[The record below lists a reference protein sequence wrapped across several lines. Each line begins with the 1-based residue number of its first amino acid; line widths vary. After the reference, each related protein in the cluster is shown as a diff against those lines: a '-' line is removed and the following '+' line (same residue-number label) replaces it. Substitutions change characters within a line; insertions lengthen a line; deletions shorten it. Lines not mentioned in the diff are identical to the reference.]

1 MSAGVSS
8 IATPHVVVAG
18 AGPVGCVAA
27 AVLAKSDVRV
37 TLVEAAPSLPRELR
51 ASTFHPATLEMLR
64 PYGVVDE
71 MIARGLV
78 AQHFAYRDRRDG
90 VVARFDLGELRDITN
105 YPFRLQCE
113 QFKLCEIL
121 LEKFASN
128 PLIDVRFSSAI
139 GAVEQRSEGAAA
151 VLTNGETIEADAVIG
166 ADGASSAV
174 RKSLGCTFDG
184 MTYADRYLVVS
195 TPYELSDHMP
205 DTTLFRSPDL
215 SYVNYVSDPD
225 EWMVLLRT
233 VDLWRALFPVSDDET
248 DDQALSDESAERR
261 LQGVVAKPTAYEVA
275 HRTIY
280 RVHQRVADRFRVG
293 RAVLVGDAAHVNN
306 PLGGM
311 GMNGGVHDAV
321 LLAGGLA
328 GLLHGTVT
336 DQQLDGY
343 AALRRQ
349 LALDFVQRHTHE
361 NAVTLA
367 SPDASI
373 RAKALEQMA
382 ERAANVDTAY
392 DYLLQAS
399 MIKAVWAMETEL
411 RAIDAYPFG

>member
-1 MSAGVSS
+1 MPAGVS
-8 IATPHVVVAG
+8 ATTAPHVVVAG

-27 AVLAKSDVRV
+27 AVLAKADVRV

-78 AQHFAYRDRRDG
+78 AQHFAYRDRRVG
-90 VVARFDLGELRDITN
+90 VVARFDLDELRDITN

-205 DTTLFRSPDL
+205 DL

-233 VDLWRALFPVSDDET
+233 VEFWRALFPVSDDET
-248 DDQALSDESAERR
+248 DDQALSDESVERR
-261 LQGVVAKPTAYEVA
+261 LQGVVANPTAYEVA

-293 RAVLVGDAAHVNN
+293 RAVLVGDAAHINN

-367 SPDASI
+367 TPDASI

>member
-1 MSAGVSS
+1 MPAGVSA
-8 IATPHVVVAG
+8 ITAPHVVVAG

-27 AVLAKSDVRV
+27 AVLAKTGVRV

-78 AQHFAYRDRRDG
+78 AQHFAYRDRRVG
-90 VVARFDLGELRDITN
+90 VVARFDLDELRDITN

-205 DTTLFRSPDL
+205 DL

-233 VDLWRALFPVSDDET
+233 VEFWRALFPVSDDET
-248 DDQALSDESAERR
+248 DDQALSDESVARR
-261 LQGVVAKPTAYEVA
+261 LQGVVANPNAYEVA

-293 RAVLVGDAAHVNN
+293 RAVLVGDAAHINN

-367 SPDASI
+367 TPDASI
-373 RAKALEQMA
+373 RAKALEQMT

-392 DYLLQAS
+392 DYLLEAS
-399 MIKAVWAMETEL
+399 MIKVVWAMETEL

>member
-1 MSAGVSS
+1 M
-8 IATPHVVVAG
+8 
-18 AGPVGCVAA
+18 
-27 AVLAKSDVRV
+27 
-37 TLVEAAPSLPRELR
+37 
-51 ASTFHPATLEMLR
+51 
-64 PYGVVDE
+64 
-71 MIARGLV
+71 
-78 AQHFAYRDRRDG
+78 
-90 VVARFDLGELRDITN
+90 
-105 YPFRLQCE
+105 
-113 QFKLCEIL
+113 
-121 LEKFASN
+121 
-128 PLIDVRFSSAI
+128 
-139 GAVEQRSEGAAA
+139 
-151 VLTNGETIEADAVIG
+151 
-166 ADGASSAV
+166 
-174 RKSLGCTFDG
+174 
-184 MTYADRYLVVS
+184 
-195 TPYELSDHMP
+195 
-205 DTTLFRSPDL
+205 PDL

-361 NAVTLA
+361 NAVTLTT
-367 SPDASI
+367 PDASI

>member
-1 MSAGVSS
+1 
-8 IATPHVVVAG
+8 
-18 AGPVGCVAA
+18 
-27 AVLAKSDVRV
+27 L
-37 TLVEAAPSLPRELR
+37 
-51 ASTFHPATLEMLR
+51 LR

-78 AQHFAYRDRRDG
+78 AQHFAYRDRRVG

-151 VLTNGETIEADAVIG
+151 VLTTGETIEADAVIG

-195 TPYELSDHMP
+195 TPYELSDHM
-205 DTTLFRSPDL
+205 PDL

-293 RAVLVGDAAHVNN
+293 RAVLAGDAAHVNN

-336 DQQLDGY
+336 DQQFDGY

-367 SPDASI
+367 TPDASI
-373 RAKALEQMA
+373 RAKALEQMT
-382 ERAANVDTAY
+382 ERAANADTAY

>member
-1 MSAGVSS
+1 M
-8 IATPHVVVAG
+8 
-18 AGPVGCVAA
+18 
-27 AVLAKSDVRV
+27 
-37 TLVEAAPSLPRELR
+37 
-51 ASTFHPATLEMLR
+51 
-64 PYGVVDE
+64 
-71 MIARGLV
+71 
-78 AQHFAYRDRRDG
+78 
-90 VVARFDLGELRDITN
+90 
-105 YPFRLQCE
+105 
-113 QFKLCEIL
+113 
-121 LEKFASN
+121 
-128 PLIDVRFSSAI
+128 
-139 GAVEQRSEGAAA
+139 
-151 VLTNGETIEADAVIG
+151 
-166 ADGASSAV
+166 
-174 RKSLGCTFDG
+174 
-184 MTYADRYLVVS
+184 
-195 TPYELSDHMP
+195 
-205 DTTLFRSPDL
+205 PDL

-293 RAVLVGDAAHVNN
+293 RAVLAGDAAHVNN

-336 DQQLDGY
+336 DQQFDGY

-367 SPDASI
+367 TPDASI
-373 RAKALEQMA
+373 RAKALEQMT
-382 ERAANVDTAY
+382 ERAANADTAY

>member
-1 MSAGVSS
+1 MPAGVSA
-8 IATPHVVVAG
+8 ITAPHVVVAG

-27 AVLAKSDVRV
+27 AVLAKADVRV
-37 TLVEAAPSLPRELR
+37 TLVEATPSLPRELR

-78 AQHFAYRDRRDG
+78 AQHFAYRDRRVG
-90 VVARFDLGELRDITN
+90 VVARFDLDELRDITN

-205 DTTLFRSPDL
+205 DL

-233 VDLWRALFPVSDDET
+233 GEFWRALFPVSDDET
-248 DDQALSDESAERR
+248 DDQALSDESVERR
-261 LQGVVAKPTAYEVA
+261 LQGVVANPTAYEVA

-293 RAVLVGDAAHVNN
+293 RAVLVGDAAHINT

-367 SPDASI
+367 TPDASI
-373 RAKALEQMA
+373 RAKALEQMT

>member
-1 MSAGVSS
+1 MPAGVSA
-8 IATPHVVVAG
+8 ITAPHVVVAG

-27 AVLAKSDVRV
+27 AVLAKADVRV
-37 TLVEAAPSLPRELR
+37 TLVEATPSLPRELR

-78 AQHFAYRDRRDG
+78 AQHFAYRDRRVG
-90 VVARFDLGELRDITN
+90 VVARFDLDELRDITN

-205 DTTLFRSPDL
+205 DL

-233 VDLWRALFPVSDDET
+233 VEFWRALFPVSDDET
-248 DDQALSDESAERR
+248 DDQALSDESVERR
-261 LQGVVAKPTAYEVA
+261 LQGVVANPTAYEVA

-293 RAVLVGDAAHVNN
+293 RAVLVGDAAHINN

-367 SPDASI
+367 TPDASI
-373 RAKALEQMA
+373 RAKALEQMT

-399 MIKAVWAMETEL
+399 MIKVVWAMETEL

>member
-1 MSAGVSS
+1 MPAGVSA
-8 IATPHVVVAG
+8 ITAPHVVVAG

-27 AVLAKSDVRV
+27 AVLAKADVRV
-37 TLVEAAPSLPRELR
+37 TLVEATPSLPRELR

-78 AQHFAYRDRRDG
+78 AQHFAYRDRRVG
-90 VVARFDLGELRDITN
+90 VVARFDLDELRDITN

-205 DTTLFRSPDL
+205 DL

-233 VDLWRALFPVSDDET
+233 VEFWRALFPVSDDET
-248 DDQALSDESAERR
+248 DDQALSDKSVERR
-261 LQGVVAKPTAYEVA
+261 LQGVVANPTAYEVA

-293 RAVLVGDAAHVNN
+293 RAVLVGDAAHINN

-367 SPDASI
+367 TPDASI
-373 RAKALEQMA
+373 RAKALEQMT

>member
-1 MSAGVSS
+1 MPAGVSS
-8 IATPHVVVAG
+8 ITAPHVVVAG

-27 AVLAKSDVRV
+27 AVLAKTDVRV

-78 AQHFAYRDRRDG
+78 AQHFAYRDRHVG
-90 VVARFDLGELRDITN
+90 VVARFDLDELRDITN

-139 GAVEQRSEGAAA
+139 GAVEQRPEGAAA

-205 DTTLFRSPDL
+205 DL

-233 VDLWRALFPVSDDET
+233 VEFWRALFPVSDDET
-248 DDQALSDESAERR
+248 DDQALSDESVERR
-261 LQGVVAKPTAYEVA
+261 LQGVVVKPTAYEVA

-293 RAVLVGDAAHVNN
+293 RAVLVGDAAHINN

-367 SPDASI
+367 TPDASI
-373 RAKALEQMA
+373 RAKALEQMT

>member
-1 MSAGVSS
+1 MPAGVSS
-8 IATPHVVVAG
+8 ATAPHVVVAG

-27 AVLAKSDVRV
+27 AVLAKADVRV

-78 AQHFAYRDRRDG
+78 AQHFAYRDRRVG
-90 VVARFDLGELRDITN
+90 VVARFDLDELRDITN

-205 DTTLFRSPDL
+205 DL

-233 VDLWRALFPVSDDET
+233 VEFWRALFPVSDDET
-248 DDQALSDESAERR
+248 DDQALSDESVERR
-261 LQGVVAKPTAYEVA
+261 LQGVVIKPTAYEVA

-293 RAVLVGDAAHVNN
+293 RAVLVGDAAHINN

-367 SPDASI
+367 TPDASI
-373 RAKALEQMA
+373 RAKALEQMT

-392 DYLLQAS
+392 DYLLEAS
-399 MIKAVWAMETEL
+399 MIKVVWAMETEL

>member
-1 MSAGVSS
+1 MPAGVSA
-8 IATPHVVVAG
+8 ITAPHVVVAG

-27 AVLAKSDVRV
+27 AVLAKADVRV
-37 TLVEAAPSLPRELR
+37 TFVEAAPSLPRELR

-78 AQHFAYRDRRDG
+78 AQHFAYRDRRVG
-90 VVARFDLGELRDITN
+90 VVARFDLDELRDITN

-205 DTTLFRSPDL
+205 DL

-233 VDLWRALFPVSDDET
+233 VEFWRALFPVSDDET
-248 DDQALSDESAERR
+248 DDQALSDESVERR
-261 LQGVVAKPTAYEVA
+261 LQGVVANPTAYEVA

-293 RAVLVGDAAHVNN
+293 RAVLVGDAAHINN

-367 SPDASI
+367 TPDASI
-373 RAKALEQMA
+373 RAKALEQMT

-392 DYLLQAS
+392 DYLLEAS
-399 MIKAVWAMETEL
+399 MIKVVWAMETEL

>member
-1 MSAGVSS
+1 
-8 IATPHVVVAG
+8 
-18 AGPVGCVAA
+18 
-27 AVLAKSDVRV
+27 
-37 TLVEAAPSLPRELR
+37 
-51 ASTFHPATLEMLR
+51 
-64 PYGVVDE
+64 
-71 MIARGLV
+71 
-78 AQHFAYRDRRDG
+78 
-90 VVARFDLGELRDITN
+90 
-105 YPFRLQCE
+105 
-113 QFKLCEIL
+113 
-121 LEKFASN
+121 
-128 PLIDVRFSSAI
+128 
-139 GAVEQRSEGAAA
+139 
-151 VLTNGETIEADAVIG
+151 
-166 ADGASSAV
+166 
-174 RKSLGCTFDG
+174 
-184 MTYADRYLVVS
+184 
-195 TPYELSDHMP
+195 
-205 DTTLFRSPDL
+205 
-215 SYVNYVSDPD
+215 
-225 EWMVLLRT
+225 MVLLRT

-275 HRTIY
+275 YRTIY

-367 SPDASI
+367 TPDASI

>member
-1 MSAGVSS
+1 MPAGVSS
-8 IATPHVVVAG
+8 IGAPHVVVAG

-78 AQHFAYRDRRDG
+78 AQHFAYRDRRVG

-205 DTTLFRSPDL
+205 DL

-248 DDQALSDESAERR
+248 DDQALSDESA
-261 LQGVVAKPTAYEVA
+261 
-275 HRTIY
+275 
-280 RVHQRVADRFRVG
+280 
-293 RAVLVGDAAHVNN
+293 
-306 PLGGM
+306 
-311 GMNGGVHDAV
+311 
-321 LLAGGLA
+321 
-328 GLLHGTVT
+328 
-336 DQQLDGY
+336 
-343 AALRRQ
+343 
-349 LALDFVQRHTHE
+349 
-361 NAVTLA
+361 
-367 SPDASI
+367 
-373 RAKALEQMA
+373 
-382 ERAANVDTAY
+382 
-392 DYLLQAS
+392 
-399 MIKAVWAMETEL
+399 
-411 RAIDAYPFG
+411 

>member
-1 MSAGVSS
+1 MPTGVSS
-8 IATPHVVVAG
+8 IAAPHVVVAG

-78 AQHFAYRDRRDG
+78 AQHFAYRDRRVG
-90 VVARFDLGELRDITN
+90 VVARFDLDELRDITN

-205 DTTLFRSPDL
+205 DL

-233 VDLWRALFPVSDDET
+233 VEFWRALFPVSDDET
-248 DDQALSDESAERR
+248 DDQALSDESVERR
-261 LQGVVAKPTAYEVA
+261 LQGVVANPTAYEVA

-293 RAVLVGDAAHVNN
+293 RAVLVGDAAHINN

-367 SPDASI
+367 TPDASI
-373 RAKALEQMA
+373 RAKALEQMT

>member
-1 MSAGVSS
+1 MPAGVSA
-8 IATPHVVVAG
+8 ITAPHVVVAG

-27 AVLAKSDVRV
+27 AVLAKADVRV
-37 TLVEAAPSLPRELR
+37 TFVEATPSLPRELR

-78 AQHFAYRDRRDG
+78 AQHFAYRDRRGG
-90 VVARFDLGELRDITN
+90 VVARFDLDELRDITN

-205 DTTLFRSPDL
+205 DL

-233 VDLWRALFPVSDDET
+233 VEFWRALFPVSDDET
-248 DDQALSDESAERR
+248 DDQALSDESVERR
-261 LQGVVAKPTAYEVA
+261 LQGVVANPTAYEVA

-293 RAVLVGDAAHVNN
+293 RAVLVGDAAHINN

-367 SPDASI
+367 TPDASI
-373 RAKALEQMA
+373 RAKALEQMT

-392 DYLLQAS
+392 DYLLEAS
-399 MIKAVWAMETEL
+399 MIKVVWAMETEL

>member
-1 MSAGVSS
+1 MPAGVSS
-8 IATPHVVVAG
+8 ITAPHVVVAG

-27 AVLAKSDVRV
+27 AVLAKTDVRV

-78 AQHFAYRDRRDG
+78 AQHFAYRDRRVG
-90 VVARFDLGELRDITN
+90 VVARFDLDELRDITN

-139 GAVEQRSEGAAA
+139 GAVEQRPEGAAA

-205 DTTLFRSPDL
+205 DL

-233 VDLWRALFPVSDDET
+233 VEFWRALFPVSDDET
-248 DDQALSDESAERR
+248 DDQALSDKSVERR
-261 LQGVVAKPTAYEVA
+261 LQGVVAKPAAYEVA

-293 RAVLVGDAAHVNN
+293 RAVLVGDAAHINN

-367 SPDASI
+367 TPDASI
-373 RAKALEQMA
+373 RAKALEQMT

>member
-1 MSAGVSS
+1 MPAGVSS
-8 IATPHVVVAG
+8 ITAPHVVVAG

-27 AVLAKSDVRV
+27 AVLAKTDVRV

-78 AQHFAYRDRRDG
+78 AQHFAYRDRRVG
-90 VVARFDLGELRDITN
+90 VVARFDLDELRDITN

-139 GAVEQRSEGAAA
+139 GAVEQRPEGAAA

-205 DTTLFRSPDL
+205 DL

-233 VDLWRALFPVSDDET
+233 VEFWRALFPVSDDET
-248 DDQALSDESAERR
+248 DDQALSDESVERR
-261 LQGVVAKPTAYEVA
+261 LQGVVIKPTAYEVA

-293 RAVLVGDAAHVNN
+293 RAVLVGDAAHINN

-367 SPDASI
+367 TPDASI
-373 RAKALEQMA
+373 RAKALEQMT

>member
-1 MSAGVSS
+1 MPAGVSS
-8 IATPHVVVAG
+8 IAAPHVVVAG

-78 AQHFAYRDRRDG
+78 ARHFAYRDRRVG
-90 VVARFDLGELRDITN
+90 VVARFDLDELRDITN

-205 DTTLFRSPDL
+205 DL

-248 DDQALSDESAERR
+248 DDQALSDKSVERR
-261 LQGVVAKPTAYEVA
+261 LQGVVAKPAAYEVA

-293 RAVLVGDAAHVNN
+293 RAVLVGDAAHINN

-367 SPDASI
+367 TSDASI
-373 RAKALEQMA
+373 RAKALEQMT

>member
-8 IATPHVVVAG
+8 IATQHVVVAG

-37 TLVEAAPSLPRELR
+37 TLDEAAPSLPRELR

-78 AQHFAYRDRRDG
+78 AQHFAYRDRRVG
-90 VVARFDLGELRDITN
+90 VVARFDFGELRDITN

-205 DTTLFRSPDL
+205 DL

-233 VDLWRALFPVSDDET
+233 VDLWRALFLVSDDET
-248 DDQALSDESAERR
+248 DDQALSDESVERR
-261 LQGVVAKPTAYEVA
+261 LQCVVAKPTAYEVA

-367 SPDASI
+367 TPDASI

>member
-1 MSAGVSS
+1 MPAGGSA
-8 IATPHVVVAG
+8 ITAPHVVVAG

-27 AVLAKSDVRV
+27 AVRAKADVRV

-78 AQHFAYRDRRDG
+78 AQHFAYRDRRVG
-90 VVARFDLGELRDITN
+90 VVARFDLDELRDITN

-121 LEKFASN
+121 LKKFASN

-205 DTTLFRSPDL
+205 DL

-233 VDLWRALFPVSDDET
+233 VEFWRALFPVSDDET
-248 DDQALSDESAERR
+248 DDQALSDESVERR
-261 LQGVVAKPTAYEVA
+261 LQGVVANPTAYEVA

-293 RAVLVGDAAHVNN
+293 RAVLVGDAAHINN

-367 SPDASI
+367 TPDASI
-373 RAKALEQMA
+373 RAKALEQMT

-392 DYLLQAS
+392 DYLLEAS
-399 MIKAVWAMETEL
+399 MIKVVWAMETEL

>member
-78 AQHFAYRDRRDG
+78 AQHFAYRDRRVG

-205 DTTLFRSPDL
+205 DL

-233 VDLWRALFPVSDDET
+233 VEFWRALFPVSDDET
-248 DDQALSDESAERR
+248 DDQALSDESVERR
-261 LQGVVAKPTAYEVA
+261 LQGVVANPTAYDVA

-293 RAVLVGDAAHVNN
+293 RAVLVGDAAHINN

-367 SPDASI
+367 TPDASI
-373 RAKALEQMA
+373 RAKALEQMT

-392 DYLLQAS
+392 DYLLEAS
-399 MIKAVWAMETEL
+399 MIKVVWAMETEL

>member
-1 MSAGVSS
+1 M
-8 IATPHVVVAG
+8 
-18 AGPVGCVAA
+18 
-27 AVLAKSDVRV
+27 
-37 TLVEAAPSLPRELR
+37 
-51 ASTFHPATLEMLR
+51 
-64 PYGVVDE
+64 
-71 MIARGLV
+71 
-78 AQHFAYRDRRDG
+78 
-90 VVARFDLGELRDITN
+90 
-105 YPFRLQCE
+105 
-113 QFKLCEIL
+113 
-121 LEKFASN
+121 
-128 PLIDVRFSSAI
+128 
-139 GAVEQRSEGAAA
+139 
-151 VLTNGETIEADAVIG
+151 
-166 ADGASSAV
+166 
-174 RKSLGCTFDG
+174 
-184 MTYADRYLVVS
+184 
-195 TPYELSDHMP
+195 
-205 DTTLFRSPDL
+205 PDL

-261 LQGVVAKPTAYEVA
+261 LQSVVAKPTAYEVA

-311 GMNGGVHDAV
+311 GMNGGVHDAI

-367 SPDASI
+367 TPDASI
-373 RAKALEQMA
+373 RAKALEQMT

>member
-1 MSAGVSS
+1 MPTGVSS
-8 IATPHVVVAG
+8 IAAPHVVVAG

-78 AQHFAYRDRRDG
+78 AQHFAYRDRRVG

-205 DTTLFRSPDL
+205 DL

-233 VDLWRALFPVSDDET
+233 VEFWRALFPVSDDET
-248 DDQALSDESAERR
+248 DDQALSDESVERR
-261 LQGVVAKPTAYEVA
+261 LHGVVIKPTAYEVA

-293 RAVLVGDAAHVNN
+293 RAVLVGDAAHINN

-367 SPDASI
+367 TPDASI
-373 RAKALEQMA
+373 RAKALEQMT

-392 DYLLQAS
+392 DYLLEAS
-399 MIKAVWAMETEL
+399 MIKVVWAMETEL

>member
-1 MSAGVSS
+1 MPAGVSA
-8 IATPHVVVAG
+8 ITAPHVVVAG

-27 AVLAKSDVRV
+27 AVLAKADVRV

-78 AQHFAYRDRRDG
+78 AQHFAYRDRRVG
-90 VVARFDLGELRDITN
+90 VVARFDLDELRDITN

-205 DTTLFRSPDL
+205 DL

-233 VDLWRALFPVSDDET
+233 VEFWRALFPVSDDET
-248 DDQALSDESAERR
+248 DDQALSDESVERR
-261 LQGVVAKPTAYEVA
+261 LQGVVANPTAYEVA

-293 RAVLVGDAAHVNN
+293 RAVLVGDAAHINN

-367 SPDASI
+367 TPDASI
-373 RAKALEQMA
+373 RTKALEQMT

-399 MIKAVWAMETEL
+399 MIKVVWAMETEL

>member
-1 MSAGVSS
+1 MPAGVSA
-8 IATPHVVVAG
+8 ITAPHVVVAG

-27 AVLAKSDVRV
+27 AVLAKADVRV
-37 TLVEAAPSLPRELR
+37 TLVEATPSLPRELR

-78 AQHFAYRDRRDG
+78 AQHFAYRDRRVG
-90 VVARFDLGELRDITN
+90 VVARFDLDELRDITN

-205 DTTLFRSPDL
+205 DL

-233 VDLWRALFPVSDDET
+233 VDLWRALFPVSADET

-261 LQGVVAKPTAYEVA
+261 LQGVVAKPAAYEVA

-293 RAVLVGDAAHVNN
+293 RAVLVGDAAHINN

-361 NAVTLA
+361 TAVTLA
-367 SPDASI
+367 TPDASI
-373 RAKALEQMA
+373 RAKALEQMT

-392 DYLLQAS
+392 DYLLEAS
-399 MIKAVWAMETEL
+399 MIKVVWAMETEL
-411 RAIDAYPFG
+411 RAIDAYPFS

>member
-1 MSAGVSS
+1 
-8 IATPHVVVAG
+8 
-18 AGPVGCVAA
+18 
-27 AVLAKSDVRV
+27 
-37 TLVEAAPSLPRELR
+37 
-51 ASTFHPATLEMLR
+51 
-64 PYGVVDE
+64 
-71 MIARGLV
+71 
-78 AQHFAYRDRRDG
+78 
-90 VVARFDLGELRDITN
+90 
-105 YPFRLQCE
+105 
-113 QFKLCEIL
+113 
-121 LEKFASN
+121 
-128 PLIDVRFSSAI
+128 
-139 GAVEQRSEGAAA
+139 
-151 VLTNGETIEADAVIG
+151 
-166 ADGASSAV
+166 
-174 RKSLGCTFDG
+174 

-195 TPYELSDHMP
+195 TPYELSDHM
-205 DTTLFRSPDL
+205 PDL

-280 RVHQRVADRFRVG
+280 RVHQRVAERFRVG

-367 SPDASI
+367 TPDASI
-373 RAKALEQMA
+373 RAKALEQMT

>member
-1 MSAGVSS
+1 MPAGVSA
-8 IATPHVVVAG
+8 ITAPHVVVAG

-27 AVLAKSDVRV
+27 AVLAKADVRV
-37 TLVEAAPSLPRELR
+37 TLVEATPSLPRELR

-78 AQHFAYRDRRDG
+78 AQHFAYRDRRVG
-90 VVARFDLGELRDITN
+90 VVARFDLDELRDITN

-205 DTTLFRSPDL
+205 DL

-233 VDLWRALFPVSDDET
+233 VEFWRALFPVSDDDT
-248 DDQALSDESAERR
+248 DDQALSDESVERR

-293 RAVLVGDAAHVNN
+293 RAVLVGDAAHINN

-367 SPDASI
+367 TPDASI
-373 RAKALEQMA
+373 RAKALEQMT

-392 DYLLQAS
+392 DYLLEAS
-399 MIKAVWAMETEL
+399 MIKVVWAMETEL

>member
-1 MSAGVSS
+1 MPAGVSA
-8 IATPHVVVAG
+8 ITAPHVVVAG

-27 AVLAKSDVRV
+27 AVLAKADVRV
-37 TLVEAAPSLPRELR
+37 TLVEATPSLPRELR

-78 AQHFAYRDRRDG
+78 AQHFAYRDRRVG
-90 VVARFDLGELRDITN
+90 VVARFDLDELRDITN

-205 DTTLFRSPDL
+205 DL

-233 VDLWRALFPVSDDET
+233 VEFWRALFPVSDDET
-248 DDQALSDESAERR
+248 DDQALSDESVERR
-261 LQGVVAKPTAYEVA
+261 LQGVVANPTAYEVA

-367 SPDASI
+367 TPDASI
-373 RAKALEQMA
+373 RAKALEQMT

-392 DYLLQAS
+392 DYLLEAS
-399 MIKAVWAMETEL
+399 MIKVVWAMETEL

>member
-1 MSAGVSS
+1 MPAGVSA
-8 IATPHVVVAG
+8 ITAPHVVVAG

-27 AVLAKSDVRV
+27 AVLAKADVRV
-37 TLVEAAPSLPRELR
+37 TLVEATPSLPRELR

-78 AQHFAYRDRRDG
+78 AQHFAYRDRRVG
-90 VVARFDLGELRDITN
+90 VVARFDLDELRDITN

-139 GAVEQRSEGAAA
+139 GAVKQRSEGAAA

-205 DTTLFRSPDL
+205 DL

-233 VDLWRALFPVSDDET
+233 VEFWRALFPVSDDET
-248 DDQALSDESAERR
+248 DDQALSDESVERR
-261 LQGVVAKPTAYEVA
+261 LQGVVATPTAYEVA

-293 RAVLVGDAAHVNN
+293 RAVLVGDAAHINN

-367 SPDASI
+367 TPVASI
-373 RAKALEQMA
+373 RAKALEQMT

-399 MIKAVWAMETEL
+399 MIKVVWAMETEL

>member
-1 MSAGVSS
+1 MPAGVSA
-8 IATPHVVVAG
+8 ITAPHVVVAG

-27 AVLAKSDVRV
+27 AVLAKADVRV
-37 TLVEAAPSLPRELR
+37 TLVEATPSLPRELR

-78 AQHFAYRDRRDG
+78 AQHFAYRDRRVG
-90 VVARFDLGELRDITN
+90 VVARFDLDELRDITN

-205 DTTLFRSPDL
+205 DL

-233 VDLWRALFPVSDDET
+233 VEFWRALFPVSDDET
-248 DDQALSDESAERR
+248 DDQALSDESVERR
-261 LQGVVAKPTAYEVA
+261 LQGVVANPTAYEVA

-293 RAVLVGDAAHVNN
+293 RAVLVGDAAHINN

-367 SPDASI
+367 TPDASI
-373 RAKALEQMA
+373 RAKALEQMT

-392 DYLLQAS
+392 DYLLEAS
-399 MIKAVWAMETEL
+399 MIKVVWAMETEL

>member
-1 MSAGVSS
+1 MPAGVSS

-27 AVLAKSDVRV
+27 AVLAKADVRV
-37 TLVEAAPSLPRELR
+37 TLVEATPSLPRELR

-78 AQHFAYRDRRDG
+78 AQHFAYRDRRVG
-90 VVARFDLGELRDITN
+90 VVARFDLDELRDITN

-205 DTTLFRSPDL
+205 DL

-233 VDLWRALFPVSDDET
+233 VEFWRALFPVSDDET
-248 DDQALSDESAERR
+248 DDQALSDESVERR
-261 LQGVVAKPTAYEVA
+261 LQGVVANPTAYEVA

-293 RAVLVGDAAHVNN
+293 RAVLVGDAAHINN

-367 SPDASI
+367 TPDASI
-373 RAKALEQMA
+373 RAKALEQMT

-399 MIKAVWAMETEL
+399 MIKVVWAMETEL

>member
-1 MSAGVSS
+1 M
-8 IATPHVVVAG
+8 
-18 AGPVGCVAA
+18 AA
-27 AVLAKSDVRV
+27 AVLAKADVRV
-37 TLVEAAPSLPRELR
+37 ALVEAAPSLPRELR

-78 AQHFAYRDRRDG
+78 AQHFAYRDRRVG
-90 VVARFDLGELRDITN
+90 VVARFDLDELRDITN

-205 DTTLFRSPDL
+205 DL

-233 VDLWRALFPVSDDET
+233 VEFWRALFPVPDDET
-248 DDQALSDESAERR
+248 DDQALSDESVERR
-261 LQGVVAKPTAYEVA
+261 LQGVVANPTAYEVA

-293 RAVLVGDAAHVNN
+293 RAVLVGDAAHINN

-367 SPDASI
+367 TPDASI
-373 RAKALEQMA
+373 RAKALEQMT

>member
-1 MSAGVSS
+1 MPAGVSA
-8 IATPHVVVAG
+8 ITAPHVVVAG

-27 AVLAKSDVRV
+27 AVLAKADVRV
-37 TLVEAAPSLPRELR
+37 TLVEATPSLPRELR

-78 AQHFAYRDRRDG
+78 AQHFAYRDRRVG
-90 VVARFDLGELRDITN
+90 VVARFDLDELRDITN

-139 GAVEQRSEGAAA
+139 GAVKQRSEGAAA

-205 DTTLFRSPDL
+205 DL

-233 VDLWRALFPVSDDET
+233 VEFWRALFPVSDDET
-248 DDQALSDESAERR
+248 DDQALSDESVERR
-261 LQGVVAKPTAYEVA
+261 LQGVVAKPAAYEVA

-293 RAVLVGDAAHVNN
+293 RAVLVGDAAHINN

-367 SPDASI
+367 TPDASI
-373 RAKALEQMA
+373 RAKALEQMT

>member
-1 MSAGVSS
+1 MPAGVSS
-8 IATPHVVVAG
+8 ITAPHVVVVG

-27 AVLAKSDVRV
+27 AVLAKTDVRV

-78 AQHFAYRDRRDG
+78 AQHFAYRDRRVG
-90 VVARFDLGELRDITN
+90 VVARFDLDELRDITN

-205 DTTLFRSPDL
+205 DL

-233 VDLWRALFPVSDDET
+233 VEFWRALFPVSADET
-248 DDQALSDESAERR
+248 DDQALSDESVERR
-261 LQGVVAKPTAYEVA
+261 LQGVVANPTAYEVA

-293 RAVLVGDAAHVNN
+293 RAVLVGDAAHINN

-367 SPDASI
+367 TPDASI
-373 RAKALEQMA
+373 RAKALEQMT

-392 DYLLQAS
+392 DYLLEAA
-399 MIKAVWAMETEL
+399 MIKVVWAMETEL

>member
-1 MSAGVSS
+1 
-8 IATPHVVVAG
+8 
-18 AGPVGCVAA
+18 
-27 AVLAKSDVRV
+27 
-37 TLVEAAPSLPRELR
+37 
-51 ASTFHPATLEMLR
+51 
-64 PYGVVDE
+64 
-71 MIARGLV
+71 
-78 AQHFAYRDRRDG
+78 
-90 VVARFDLGELRDITN
+90 
-105 YPFRLQCE
+105 
-113 QFKLCEIL
+113 
-121 LEKFASN
+121 
-128 PLIDVRFSSAI
+128 
-139 GAVEQRSEGAAA
+139 
-151 VLTNGETIEADAVIG
+151 
-166 ADGASSAV
+166 V

-195 TPYELSDHMP
+195 TPYELSDHM
-205 DTTLFRSPDL
+205 PDL

-361 NAVTLA
+361 NAVTLS

>member
-1 MSAGVSS
+1 MPAGVSS

-78 AQHFAYRDRRDG
+78 AQHFAYRDRRVG

-205 DTTLFRSPDL
+205 DL

-233 VDLWRALFPVSDDET
+233 VEFWRALFPVSDDET
-248 DDQALSDESAERR
+248 DDQALSDESVERR

-293 RAVLVGDAAHVNN
+293 RAVLVGDAAHINN

-367 SPDASI
+367 TPDASI
-373 RAKALEQMA
+373 RAKALEQMT

-392 DYLLQAS
+392 DYLLEAS
-399 MIKAVWAMETEL
+399 MIKVVWAMETEL

>member
-1 MSAGVSS
+1 MPAGVSA
-8 IATPHVVVAG
+8 ITAPHVVVAG

-27 AVLAKSDVRV
+27 AVLAKADVRV
-37 TLVEAAPSLPRELR
+37 TLVEATPSLPRELR

-78 AQHFAYRDRRDG
+78 AQHFAYRDRRVG
-90 VVARFDLGELRDITN
+90 VVARFDLDELRDITN

-205 DTTLFRSPDL
+205 DL

-233 VDLWRALFPVSDDET
+233 VEFWRALFPVSDDET
-248 DDQALSDESAERR
+248 DDQALSDESVERR

-293 RAVLVGDAAHVNN
+293 RAVLVGDAAHINN

-367 SPDASI
+367 TPDASI
-373 RAKALEQMA
+373 RAKALEQMT

-392 DYLLQAS
+392 DYLLEAS
-399 MIKAVWAMETEL
+399 MIKVVWAMETEL